1 LHFTTGIARIG
12 AEVAAVKR
20 RAFLPVVFL
29 VAWGL
34 PLLWHT
40 GAAQTI
46 PPELGQGWLP
56 EFTLTS
62 RQLLQ
67 LAEATPPEKFAWRPG
82 PGVRSISEVYMHIA
96 AGNLWLLEQAGVKS
110 PELAKLPK
118 DPEKAVTAKADVIQW
133 LRTSQDAVKSAYQT
147 AERQKH
153 VQFFGKDAVADGV
166 FLRLLVHNNEHMGQS
181 IAYARMNGIVPPWS
195 Q

>member
-1 LHFTTGIARIG
+1 VNRRASLLVV
-12 AEVAAVKR
+12 VAA
-20 RAFLPVVFL
+20 
-29 VAWGL
+29 AWGL
-34 PLLWHT
+34 ALAWQAV
-40 GAAQTI
+40 AAQTI

-67 LAEATPPEKFAWRPG
+67 LAEATPSEKFVWRPA

-96 AGNLWLLEQAGVKS
+96 TGNLWLLEQAGAKS

-118 DPEKAVTAKADVIQW
+118 DPEKAVTAKPDVIGW
-133 LRTSQDAVKSAYQT
+133 LRTSQDAVKGAYPT
-147 AERQKH
+147 ADRQKP
-153 VQFFGKDAVADGV
+153 VQFFGKDAIADGV
-166 FLRLLVHNNEHMGQS
+166 FLRILVHNNEHMGQS

>member
-1 LHFTTGIARIG
+1 L
-12 AEVAAVKR
+12 
-20 RAFLPVVFL
+20 LVVFVVASGLAL
-29 VAWGL
+29 V
-34 PLLWHT
+34 WHT
-40 GAAQTI
+40 VAAQTI

-67 LAEATPPEKFAWRPG
+67 LAEATPAEKFAWRPA

-96 AGNLWLLEQAGVKS
+96 TGNLWLLEQAGVKS

-133 LRTSQDAVKSAYQT
+133 LRTSQDAVKGAYQT
-147 AERQKH
+147 ADRQKR
-153 VQFFGKDAVADGV
+153 VQFFGKDAVAEGV
-166 FLRLLVHNNEHMGQS
+166 FLRLLVHDNLHMGQS

>member
-1 LHFTTGIARIG
+1 MK
-12 AEVAAVKR
+12 KR
-20 RAFLPVVFL
+20 ALLVV
-29 VAWGL
+29 VVTAAWGL
-34 PLLWHT
+34 ALVWQT
-40 GAAQTI
+40 AAAQTV

-67 LAEATPPEKFAWRPG
+67 LAEATPPEKFGWRPG

-110 PELAKLPK
+110 PDLAKLPK
-118 DPEKAVTAKADVIQW
+118 DPEKSVTAKADVIQW

-147 AERQKH
+147 ADRQKH

-166 FLRLLVHNNEHMGQS
+166 FLRILVHNNEHMGQS
-181 IAYARMNGIVPPWS
+181 IAYARTNGIVPPWS
-195 Q
+195 K

>member
-1 LHFTTGIARIG
+1 MMVSL
-12 AEVAAVKR
+12 V
-20 RAFLPVVFL
+20 

-34 PLLWHT
+34 PLVWHT
-40 GAAQTI
+40 TAAQTI

-67 LAEATPPEKFAWRPG
+67 LAEATPAEKFAWRPA

-96 AGNLWLLEQAGVKS
+96 AGNLFLLEQAGVKA
-110 PELAKLPK
+110 PDLPKLPK
-118 DPEKAVTAKADVIQW
+118 DPEKTVTAKADVIQW

-147 AERQKH
+147 ADRQKH
-153 VQFFGKDAVADGV
+153 VQFFGKDALADGV
-166 FLRLLVHNNEHMGQS
+166 FLRILVHNNEHMGQS

-195 Q
+195 R

>member
-1 LHFTTGIARIG
+1 M
-12 AEVAAVKR
+12 KR
-20 RAFLPVVFL
+20 RAVLQVVFV

-34 PLLWHT
+34 ALVWHT
-40 GAAQTI
+40 VAAQTI

-67 LAEATPPEKFAWRPG
+67 LAEATPPDKFGWRPG

-96 AGNLWLLEQAGVKS
+96 TGNLWLLEQAGVKS
-110 PELAKLPK
+110 PEFAKLPK
-118 DPEKAVTAKADVIQW
+118 DPEKAVTAKGDVIQW

-147 AERQKH
+147 ADRQKH
-153 VQFFGKDAVADGV
+153 VEFFGKDAVAEGV
-166 FLRLLVHNNEHMGQS
+166 FLRLLLHNNEHMGQS

-195 Q
+195 K

>member
-1 LHFTTGIARIG
+1 LLLIL
-12 AEVAAVKR
+12 AV
-20 RAFLPVVFL
+20 V
-29 VAWGL
+29 WGL
-34 PLLWHT
+34 ALAWQPVA
-40 GAAQTI
+40 GQAI

-67 LAEATPPEKFAWRPG
+67 LAEATPPEKFGWRPG

-118 DPEKAVTAKADVIQW
+118 DPEKTVTAKADVIQW

-147 AERQKH
+147 ADRQKH
-153 VQFFGKDAVADGV
+153 VQFFGKDAIAEGV

-195 Q
+195 K